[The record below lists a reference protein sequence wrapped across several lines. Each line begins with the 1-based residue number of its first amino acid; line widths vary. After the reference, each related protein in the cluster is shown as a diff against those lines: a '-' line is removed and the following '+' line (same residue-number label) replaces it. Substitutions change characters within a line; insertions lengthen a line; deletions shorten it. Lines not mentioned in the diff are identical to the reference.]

1 MGRIKGA
8 LIKRTAR
15 GMLKEEN
22 NFNENFDK
30 NKKLIGNTMPS
41 KSLRNKIAGYIS
53 RIKADEKKKTVS
65 SRTEI
70 TQ

>member
-15 GMLKEEN
+15 SMLKEEN
-22 NFNENFDK
+22 KFDTTFEK

-41 KSLRNKIAGYIS
+41 KSLRNKIAGYIA
-53 RIKADEKKKTVS
+53 RIKCTEAKKA
-65 SRTEI
+65 RN
-70 TQ
+70 